1 MFAGIFGPSEA
12 VLVADP
18 TTIGL
23 LVLTATFGHVLG
35 HFVVR
40 ALQMM
45 AEKSQGQKN

>member
-18 TTIGL
+18 MTIGI
-23 LVLTATFGHVLG
+23 LVLAATVGHVLG

-40 ALQMM
+40 ALQMT
-45 AEKSQGQKN
+45 AEKPQAQKS